1 MSKTTKT
8 LCEASTIEQPQDGEQ
23 HLSQLA
29 RFVVFGPGSPG
40 IAKPIRDQIS
50 GLGILATCSQ
60 NVTFWDAF

>member
-8 LCEASTIEQPQDGEQ
+8 LCVSSTIEQPQDGEQ
-23 HLSQLA
+23 HLPQLA
-29 RFVVFGPGSPG
+29 RFVGFGPSSPG
-40 IAKPIRDQIS
+40 IAKAICDQIS

>member
-1 MSKTTKT
+1 MSKMTRV
-8 LCEASTIEQPQDGEQ
+8 LSVASTIEQPKNGKQ
-23 HLSQLA
+23 HLPQLA
-29 RFVVFGPGSPG
+29 RLVGFGPGSPG